1 LLQQRKGEEG
11 GLMLKYFLMSLVLFT
26 SIFGHW
32 HWGGN
37 EPKKGQLIMFSL
49 RDSGDNDVS
58 KVMMMT
64 HYDPKTMKPMIRPR
78 GWWDV
83 NKENLWEWV
92 YQNYTI
98 YYIPRSSVTYYW
110 EDSGNSRLYNCLD
123 DSNNWED

>member
-1 LLQQRKGEEG
+1 
-11 GLMLKYFLMSLVLFT
+11 MLKYFLLSLVLF
-26 SIFGHW
+26 SSVFGHW

-37 EPKKGQLIMFSL
+37 PPKKGQLIMFTL
-49 RDSGDNDVS
+49 QDKDGQH

-64 HYDPKTMKPMIRPR
+64 HYDPKTMKDMIKPR

-98 YYIPRSSVTYYW
+98 YYIPRSSVPYYW
-110 EDSGNSRLYNCLD
+110 EKD
-123 DSNNWED
+123 WED